1 MTFDAFIA
9 KNKNYGLDFD
19 GSYGFQC
26 VDLARYYWRDVL
38 EISQPRGVSGAKN
51 FWTNYDSDPNLKNNF
66 TKIADSK
73 ELIPLKGDVM
83 IWGANHGVWGH
94 IAIVIEGTANDFTCF
109 SQNDPTGAKSIIKY
123 YKNFNG
129 TLGVLRPKRPN
140 NGSSEPGSDNMS
152 DLQACLKLHGGLM
165 EEIKEKDKI
174 ISELTADKDRYQ
186 AERDQARDDYAEKIG
201 DQATD
206 IKALK
211 ESLERTEVKLATCE
225 AQSDNA
231 PIVDEELELN
241 GRTVTEIS
249 YDSEGKKIREDSRN
263 YRVIER

>member
-83 IWGANHGVWGH
+83 IWGAKYGVWGH

-152 DLQACLKLHGGLM
+152 DLQACLKLHGELM

-186 AERDQARDDYAEKIG
+186 AERDQARDDYEKIK
-201 DQATD
+201 TELRECEE
-206 IKALK
+206 AL
-211 ESLERTEVKLATCE
+211 AICE
-225 AQSDNA
+225 AK
-231 PIVDEELELN
+231 PETTPPVETELELIE
-241 GRTVTEIS
+241 RSVTEIL
-249 YDSEGKKIREDSRN
+249 YDKRKAVREETKIYKARE
-263 YRVIER
+263 I

>member
-83 IWGANHGVWGH
+83 IWGAKYGVWGH

-186 AERDQARDDYAEKIG
+186 AERDQARDDYEKIK
-201 DQATD
+201 TELRECEE
-206 IKALK
+206 AL
-211 ESLERTEVKLATCE
+211 AICE
-225 AQSDNA
+225 AK
-231 PIVDEELELN
+231 PETTPPMETELELIE
-241 GRTVTEIS
+241 RSVTEIL
-249 YDSEGKKIREDSRN
+249 YEKRKAVREETKIYKAKE
-263 YRVIER
+263 I

>member
-66 TKIADSK
+66 TKIPDSK
-73 ELIPLKGDVM
+73 ELIPEKGDVM
-83 IWGANHGVWGH
+83 IWGANHGPWGH
-94 IAIVIEGTANDFTCF
+94 IAMVTEATIDNFTCF

-186 AERDQARDDYAEKIG
+186 AERDQARDDYEKIK
-201 DQATD
+201 TELRECEE
-206 IKALK
+206 AL
-211 ESLERTEVKLATCE
+211 AICE
-225 AQSDNA
+225 AK
-231 PIVDEELELN
+231 PETTPPVETELELIE
-241 GRTVTEIS
+241 RSVTEIL
-249 YDSEGKKIREDSRN
+249 YDKRKAVREETKIYKARE
-263 YRVIER
+263 I

>member
-83 IWGANHGVWGH
+83 IWGAKYGVWGH

-174 ISELTADKDRYQ
+174 ISELTADKERYQ
-186 AERDQARDDYAEKIG
+186 AERDQARDDYEKIK
-201 DQATD
+201 TELRECEE
-206 IKALK
+206 AL
-211 ESLERTEVKLATCE
+211 AICE
-225 AQSDNA
+225 AK
-231 PIVDEELELN
+231 PETTPPVETELELIE
-241 GRTVTEIS
+241 RSVTEIL
-249 YDSEGKKIREDSRN
+249 YDKRKAVREETKIYKARE
-263 YRVIER
+263 I

>member
-83 IWGANHGVWGH
+83 IWGAKYGVWGH

-186 AERDQARDDYAEKIG
+186 AERDQARDDYEKIK
-201 DQATD
+201 TELRECEE
-206 IKALK
+206 AL
-211 ESLERTEVKLATCE
+211 AICE
-225 AQSDNA
+225 AK
-231 PIVDEELELN
+231 PETTPPVETELELIE
-241 GRTVTEIS
+241 RSVTEIL
-249 YDSEGKKIREDSRN
+249 YDKRKAVREETKIYKAKE
-263 YRVIER
+263 I

>member
-83 IWGANHGVWGH
+83 IWGAKYGVWGH

-186 AERDQARDDYAEKIG
+186 AERDQARDDYEKIK
-201 DQATD
+201 TELRECEE
-206 IKALK
+206 AL
-211 ESLERTEVKLATCE
+211 AICE
-225 AQSDNA
+225 AK
-231 PIVDEELELN
+231 PETTPPVETELELIE
-241 GRTVTEIS
+241 RSVTEIL
-249 YDSEGKKIREDSRN
+249 YDKRKAVREETKIYKARE
-263 YRVIER
+263 I